1 MVTERVVFMKAFK
14 FYRSKLISSLAGLL
28 VFAVASP
35 QAYCAEER
43 VEKLVSLF
51 NGGGYVS
58 QSQVEALVADAK
70 TSILKDEMLHRY
82 YKVSFIAP
90 SSQIK
95 ELRFGSHRGDAKSQE
110 WTVGSL
116 SAFFSDSKMEGC
128 ERYDS
133 FIKNMGFVEKMR
145 EPRASIRGASWT
157 RPAIL
162 SKGPYVISIS
172 TTDVTSPC
180 VSSLTIV
187 EEKNYP
193 KTQH

>member
-116 SAFFSDSKMEGC
+116 SAFFQILRWKAARDTIFLLKIWVSLKKC
-128 ERYDS
+128 ENPERQSEARLGLARLSCPRGLTSYRYPLL
-133 FIKNMGFVEKMR
+133 M
-145 EPRASIRGASWT
+145 
-157 RPAIL
+157 
-162 SKGPYVISIS
+162 
-172 TTDVTSPC
+172 
-180 VSSLTIV
+180 
-187 EEKNYP
+187 
-193 KTQH
+193 